1 MKSTVENIMTT
12 QVVAVHRCTPFKEMA
27 ARLRQERVSA
37 FPVVD
42 DDGTVVGVVSE
53 TDLLPKETLDAGWAA
68 GRPEMTSRVLNQ
80 GDQEKAESVTAADLM
95 TEPAVTAAPG
105 DTVEHAARQMYT
117 HRVKRLPVTDASGRL
132 VGIISRAD
140 VLTVFDRPDG
150 EIRGEIT
157 ENLILNELHADPG
170 HFTVTVEN
178 GIVTLEGTPE
188 TAALGRVV
196 AARARHVQ
204 GVVAAATVLV
214 TRRPSVP
221 HLGRCP
227 DRQRGPRLITGS
239 AGGLPVRA
247 GGPGQSQE
255 AGQDDGV
262 HQPSPPS
269 LRVRTTLSAALASGL
284 ANTS

>member
-12 QVVAVHRCTPFKEMA
+12 QVVAVRGSTPFKEMA

-42 DDGTVVGVVSE
+42 DNGTVVGVVSE

-68 GRPEMTSRVLNQ
+68 GIPEMTSRVLSQ
-80 GDQEKAESVTAADLM
+80 RDQQKAESVTAADLM
-95 TEPAVTAAPG
+95 TRPAVTAAPG

-117 HRVKRLPVTDASGRL
+117 HRVKRLPLTDASGRL

-140 VLTVFDRPDG
+140 VLSVFDRPDG

-157 ENLILNELHADPG
+157 ENLILHDLRADPE

-188 TAALGRVV
+188 TAALGRAV

-204 GVVAAATVLV
+204 GVVAV
-214 TRRPSVP
+214 RDR
-221 HLGRCP
+221 LGY
-227 DRQRGPRLITGS
+227 
-239 AGGLPVRA
+239 
-247 GGPGQSQE
+247 
-255 AGQDDGV
+255 
-262 HQPSPPS
+262 PPS
-269 LRVRTTLSAALASGL
+269 
-284 ANTS
+284 

>member
-42 DDGTVVGVVSE
+42 DDGRVVGVVSE
-53 TDLLPKETLDAGWAA
+53 TDMLPKETLDAGWAA
-68 GRPEMTSRVLNQ
+68 GIPEMTSRVLNQ
-80 GDQEKAESVTAADLM
+80 GDQEKAASVTAADLM
-95 TEPAVTAAPG
+95 TEPAVTAAPD

-117 HRVKRLPVTDASGRL
+117 HRVKRLPVTDSSGRL

-140 VLTVFDRPDG
+140 VLSVFDRPDG

-157 ENLILNELHADPG
+157 ENLILNELHTDPG
-170 HFTVTVEN
+170 YFTVTVEN

-204 GVVAAATVLV
+204 GVVAV
-214 TRRPSVP
+214 RDR
-221 HLGRCP
+221 LGY
-227 DRQRGPRLITGS
+227 
-239 AGGLPVRA
+239 
-247 GGPGQSQE
+247 
-255 AGQDDGV
+255 
-262 HQPSPPS
+262 PPS
-269 LRVRTTLSAALASGL
+269 
-284 ANTS
+284 

>member
-12 QVVAVHRCTPFKEMA
+12 QVVAVRGSTPFKEMA

-42 DDGTVVGVVSE
+42 DNGTVVGVVSE

-68 GRPEMTSRVLNQ
+68 GIPEMTSRVLSQ
-80 GDQEKAESVTAADLM
+80 RDQQKAESVTAADLM
-95 TEPAVTAAPG
+95 TRPAVTAAPG

-140 VLTVFDRPDG
+140 VLSVFDRPDG

-157 ENLILNELHADPG
+157 ENLILHDLRADPE

-188 TAALGRVV
+188 TTALGRAVI
-196 AARARHVQ
+196 ARARHVE
-204 GVVAAATVLV
+204 GVVAVRDRLQYT
-214 TRRPSVP
+214 PS
-221 HLGRCP
+221 
-227 DRQRGPRLITGS
+227 
-239 AGGLPVRA
+239 
-247 GGPGQSQE
+247 
-255 AGQDDGV
+255 
-262 HQPSPPS
+262 
-269 LRVRTTLSAALASGL
+269 
-284 ANTS
+284 